1 MVFSITSRDRYRG
14 TATSRKKLRYITE
27 LVRNDGLWCNLRTI
41 VQLLE
46 PNKTAL
52 RALEADNVF
61 VSAVYRWF
69 RWLRYHPAYGIT
81 SPDEEARHCELVE
94 SHDSAEEQEPGGQ
107 AQGGIELLGS
117 TAEQVT
123 SATTIDEPPAA
134 DETPISVG
142 EHEKMT
148 AFQLDELQA
157 CFRKQNKL
165 HGFCVHTNA
174 MGIAFMLDPSMV
186 LDAFVGADDG
196 TVDDQLC
203 KMAKRCGILTP
214 TTGIPKLTA
223 EMLAFKSEKRRGGE
237 EQSNK
242 YSESSPHEYWSA
254 KSNQKYP
261 LLRRLPKLYSQSP
274 LHQPRARE
282 RGASSTTFLQ
292 AKE

>member
-1 MVFSITSRDRYRG
+1 MHGVHRLPAVRSIQT
-14 TATSRKKLRYITE
+14 
-27 LVRNDGLWCNLRTI
+27 RTVAI
-41 VQLLE
+41 ARFVKDHLALLAE
-46 PNKTAL
+46 FKRLQQAL

-81 SPDEEARHCELVE
+81 SPDEEARHCALVE

-142 EHEKMT
+142 EHEKVT

-196 TVDDQLC
+196 Q
-203 KMAKRCGILTP
+203 
-214 TTGIPKLTA
+214 
-223 EMLAFKSEKRRGGE
+223 
-237 EQSNK
+237 
-242 YSESSPHEYWSA
+242 
-254 KSNQKYP
+254 
-261 LLRRLPKLYSQSP
+261 
-274 LHQPRARE
+274 
-282 RGASSTTFLQ
+282 
-292 AKE
+292 

>member
-1 MVFSITSRDRYRG
+1 MGF
-14 TATSRKKLRYITE
+14 
-27 LVRNDGLWCNLRTI
+27 
-41 VQLLE
+41 
-46 PNKTAL
+46 AL

-142 EHEKMT
+142 EHEKVT

-165 HGFCVHTNA
+165 HRFCVHTNA

-196 TVDDQLC
+196 Q
-203 KMAKRCGILTP
+203 
-214 TTGIPKLTA
+214 
-223 EMLAFKSEKRRGGE
+223 
-237 EQSNK
+237 
-242 YSESSPHEYWSA
+242 
-254 KSNQKYP
+254 
-261 LLRRLPKLYSQSP
+261 
-274 LHQPRARE
+274 
-282 RGASSTTFLQ
+282 
-292 AKE
+292 